1 MKMRTY
7 LASNNFKAPVGSIFR
22 LSLNAFRV
30 ESIPYPKHYSILLA
44 YDQNILLGVND
55 QDDKKKI
62 IEYDFELNTM
72 KLRNYLEKLR
82 IQDTNENEYEW
93 KYYDDIEYPEFIY
106 QNIRSFNW
114 NNKTNITTNDKAL
127 ISKYLDH
134 EITIDSIDL
143 YLYVL
148 KLEST
153 VDGNMNT
160 IILRTQQL
168 LALTYVYVHH
178 P

>member
-1 MKMRTY
+1 
-7 LASNNFKAPVGSIFR
+7 
-22 LSLNAFRV
+22 
-30 ESIPYPKHYSILLA
+30 
-44 YDQNILLGVND
+44 
-55 QDDKKKI
+55 
-62 IEYDFELNTM
+62 M

-93 KYYDDIEYPEFIY
+93 KYCDDIECPEFIY

-127 ISKYLDH
+127 ISKYLDPYVKCFSNHPELDH

-153 VDGNMNT
+153 VDGNMYIN
-160 IILRTQQL
+160 
-168 LALTYVYVHH
+168 VHH